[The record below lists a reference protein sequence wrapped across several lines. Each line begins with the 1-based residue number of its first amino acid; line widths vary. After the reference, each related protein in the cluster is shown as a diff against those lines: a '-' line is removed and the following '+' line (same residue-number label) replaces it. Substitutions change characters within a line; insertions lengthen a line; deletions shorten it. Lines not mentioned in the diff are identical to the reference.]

1 MEKCS
6 NTYLL
11 QELIDLAEETDSKAN
26 DELQD
31 HLLKINDIKNEILKR
46 INGK

>member
-1 MEKCS
+1 MEEYS

-11 QELIDLAEETDSKAN
+11 QELIDLAEETDSKPR
-26 DELQD
+26 DELEG

-46 INGK
+46 INST